1 MANRGN
7 ILNMQRIAMK
17 ATLILLI
24 LGVLGLLIFGCLP
37 KAPRQDFPQEPAA
50 VIEALKSPDQERRLE
65 ALVAIRRQAV
75 LLENDTIFPLVLS
88 KLAITDDTE
97 RGAAELIVESCR
109 EVMLPRLEPYL
120 KSSKFEDYLRAAAA
134 IRIIGQ
140 PAAIYADIVG
150 DNLKNSLAK
159 NLGPANKEP
168 PTDEAVVALSR
179 EQQQEFKRRLA
190 SLWAIEAMGPNVCRV
205 YAATAMSVIQRE
217 FEPGADFNLKVA
229 ALRILGVLGSEAQS
243 YLPELIDL
251 LDRGGDN
258 LSVRSQLLMTLGS
271 IGSSPEIDV
280 VEKLSEHLTAGQY
293 KERLSA
299 LEGLARLG
307 PAAKSTAGR
316 LKELMNDKNLGV
328 YGQAAYTY
336 FRVTGELDPAI
347 PVLKAALE
355 NPSKEHEIL
364 EIIGRLGRAGEPLTD
379 TLVRKLSSP
388 DTFTREYAVIALKNI
403 GVDSSDVISELR
415 RIASSDP
422 DLFVR
427 EHANVAL
434 QQLQQK

>member
-1 MANRGN
+1 
-7 ILNMQRIAMK
+7 MK

-37 KAPRQDFPQEPAA
+37 KTAQQDFPQEPAA
-50 VIEALKSPDQERRLE
+50 VIDALKSPDQERRLE
-65 ALVAIRRQAV
+65 ALVAIRRHAE
-75 LLENDTIFPLVLS
+75 LLENETIFQLVLS

-120 KSSKFEDYLRAAAA
+120 KSNKFEDYLRATAA

-140 PAAIYADIVG
+140 PASIYADIVG
-150 DNLKNSLAK
+150 DHLKNSLAK
-159 NLGPANKEP
+159 NLGPANQEP

-179 EQQQEFKRRLA
+179 EHQQEFKRRLA
-190 SLWAIEAMGPNVCRV
+190 SLWAIEAMGPKVCRE
-205 YAATAMSVIQRE
+205 YADTAMGVIQRE

-229 ALRILGVLGSEAQS
+229 ALRILGVLGSEAQP

-280 VEKLSEHLTAGQY
+280 VEKLSERLTAGQY

-307 PAAKSTAGR
+307 PAAKSTADR

-364 EIIGRLGRAGEPLTD
+364 EIIGRLGRAGEPLTE
-379 TLVRKLSSP
+379 TLIRKLSSP

-403 GVDSSDVISELR
+403 GVDNSTVVSALR
-415 RIASSDP
+415 RIASGDP

-434 QQLQQK
+434 QQLQKR